1 MADQDFRFDQKGL
14 AAIRPG
20 ATTLTLSDPKTPG
33 LVLRVTPT
41 GSKVYYLTYRM
52 GGRGTKKQW
61 LKLGTFAELPLNRIQ
76 EKARACRAQVD
87 AGEDP
92 AAILKA
98 KTVAGTTVA
107 KLAETFEKDY
117 LPHLAPKTQQ
127 DYRGSIKVHI
137 LPALGE
143 IPVIDLDRA
152 QIKAWHMKI
161 AKPRAANLA
170 LAVLS
175 SMMTQAMLWGIRPEG
190 LNPCSYVERNP
201 ENPRARDVQVKELK
215 AVGDALRQLKGV
227 HSPWA
232 LGAIKV
238 AALCWGRIS
247 EILSLRRD
255 RDQFFDEGYA
265 VIRDHKTS
273 RKKGSKDLTLIPEV
287 IEILNALPEV
297 KGNPYYFC
305 SSQSEGEP
313 LSRHSLHHTWLA
325 VCKKAGVKNLHIHD
339 FRSLAA
345 SEGEAQGV
353 PLKTMASLL
362 GHSDTRTVL
371 QHYTNVRRGGAMD
384 AAMKIAAPIAK
395 ALEGDVISLNESK
408 ENKQ

>member
-1 MADQDFRFDQKGL
+1 MADQDFKFDQKGL
-14 AAIRPG
+14 ATVRPG
-20 ATTLTLSDPKTPG
+20 AKTLTLSDPKTPG

-98 KTVAGTTVA
+98 KNIAGTTVA
-107 KLAETFEKDY
+107 KLAEQFKKDY
-117 LPHLAPKTQQ
+117 LPRLAAKTQE

-137 LPALGE
+137 LPTLGE
-143 IPVIDLDRA
+143 IPVADISRT
-152 QIKAWHMKI
+152 QIQAWHQKI

-175 SMMTQAMLWGIRPEG
+175 SMMTQAMLWGFRPEG
-190 LNPCSYVERNP
+190 LNPCSYVTRNP
-201 ENPRARDVQVKELK
+201 ENPRARDIQVKELE
-215 AVGDALRQLKGV
+215 AIGMALRQLAGE

-255 RDQFFDEGYA
+255 RDVFLDDGYA

-273 RKKGSKDLTLIPEV
+273 RKKGSKDMTLIPEV
-287 IEILNALPEV
+287 VEILKTIPEV

-305 SSQSEGEP
+305 GSLSPDAP

-325 VCKKAGVKNLHIHD
+325 VCKKARVKNLHIHD

-345 SEGEAQGV
+345 SEGEAQGI
-353 PLKTMASLL
+353 PLKTMAHLL
-362 GHSDTRTVL
+362 GHSDTRTVV
-371 QHYTNVRRGGAMD
+371 QHYTNVRRGGATE
-384 AAMKIAAPIAK
+384 AAKKIAAPIVK
-395 ALEGDVISLNESK
+395 ALEGETTSK
-408 ENKQ
+408 AEKKD